1 MAGAEADAA
10 ADGPRVAGEPALRA
24 FAADWAAGAGAAEA
38 GCVPPPPSPPLPR
51 PGPPGPPS
59 PAFPPGGPS
68 GDGRGSASPGRRGWG
83 RGGCYHDRVKHV
95 QRVVCTLAGH
105 T

>member
-38 GCVPPPPSPPLPR
+38 GCVPPHPPLPS
-51 PGPPGPPS
+51 PGPAPRPALPRLPPRR
-59 PAFPPGGPS
+59 AV
-68 GDGRGSASPGRRGWG
+68 GRRPRLRVAGAAGLGAG
-83 RGGCYHDRVKHV
+83 RCIPI
-95 QRVVCTLAGH
+95 A
-105 T
+105 